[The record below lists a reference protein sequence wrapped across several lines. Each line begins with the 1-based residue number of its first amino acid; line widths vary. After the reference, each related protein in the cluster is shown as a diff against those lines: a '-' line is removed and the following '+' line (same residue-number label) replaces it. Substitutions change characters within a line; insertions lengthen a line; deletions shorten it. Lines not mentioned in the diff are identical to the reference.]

1 MRDIVRENPSLRIR
15 LVVNKSYSAVV
26 APTVINDTDM
36 APAHKQQRDHT
47 PCKPAGKPRSR
58 SSEITIAVK
67 KCRKSWVDLVAPS

>member
-36 APAHKQQRDHT
+36 APAHRQWGGSHT
-47 PCKPAGKPRSR
+47 SQTCWQAPLGK
-58 SSEITIAVK
+58 
-67 KCRKSWVDLVAPS
+67 L

>member
-36 APAHKQQRDHT
+36 APAHRQWGGLIPR
-47 PCKPAGKPRSR
+47 KPAGKPHSG
-58 SSEITIAVK
+58 SSENTIAMK
-67 KCRKSWVDLVAPS
+67 K

>member
-36 APAHKQQRDHT
+36 APRHRQRGRLI
-47 PCKPAGKPRSR
+47 PRKPAGKPHSG
-58 SSEITIAVK
+58 SSENTIAMK
-67 KCRKSWVDLVAPS
+67 KCRKSWGDLVAPS